1 MKTILIF
8 AGIMLAL
15 YGVFNYIVAMLKS
28 KGKYIS
34 PAVYSAGGWVI
45 FLVCFATIM
54 FFGALLNKD
63 PGKILTHIH
72 WIWIMLI
79 AIATFVIM
87 LVVGIL
93 VSRRRDLRMGLSLI
107 VVGISTLVLMIIGLG
122 AAESATYE
130 ISSVQGFQLLEN
142 LPGNEDGYTI
152 NITDDIDFER
162 ETLTDSFGNEYRRY
176 YIYGNG
182 HTVKNIRY
190 EQTLEEDE
198 TYFILGEGTV
208 QDLKFEDCEYYLKP
222 DNYSED
228 SHDGNGCYFNI
239 LGKFSYTNVEIDA
252 VVYKQPAEES
262 VLYET
267 LSYISGVGPATS
279 EGSSNNF
286 NIVIKEEGKE

>member
-63 PGKILTHIH
+63 PGKILVHIH
-72 WIWIMLI
+72 WIWITLI
-79 AIATFVIM
+79 GIATFVIM

-93 VSRRRDLRMGLSLI
+93 VSKRRDLRMGLSLI
-107 VVGISTLVLMIIGLG
+107 VVGISTLVLMIVGLG
-122 AAESATYE
+122 TAESATYE
-130 ISSVQGFQLLEN
+130 ISNAQGFQLLEN
-142 LPGNEDGYTI
+142 LPGNEDGYII
-152 NITDDIDFER
+152 NITDDIDFEG
-162 ETLTDSFGNEYRRY
+162 ETLTDSFGYEYRTY
-176 YIYGNG
+176 HINGNG
-182 HTVKNIRY
+182 HTIKNIRY

-198 TYFILGEGTV
+198 TYFILGEGSIK
-208 QDLKFEDCEYYLKP
+208 DLKFVDCEYYLKP
-222 DNYSED
+222 DNYSEE

-239 LGKFSYTNVEIDA
+239 LGDFNYTNVEIDA

-286 NIVIKEEGKE
+286 NIVIKEEGEE

>member
-79 AIATFVIM
+79 AMATFVIM

-107 VVGISTLVLMIIGLG
+107 VVGISTLVLMIVGLG
-122 AAESATYE
+122 TAESATYE
-130 ISSVQGFQLLEN
+130 ISNAQGFQLLEN
-142 LPGNEDGYTI
+142 LPGNDDGYII
-152 NITDDIDFER
+152 NITDDIDFEG

-208 QDLKFEDCEYYLKP
+208 QDLNFEDCEYYLKP
-222 DNYSED
+222 NNYD
-228 SHDGNGCYFNI
+228 KNSHDGNGCYFNI
-239 LGKFSYTNVEIDA
+239 FGAFSYTNVKIDA